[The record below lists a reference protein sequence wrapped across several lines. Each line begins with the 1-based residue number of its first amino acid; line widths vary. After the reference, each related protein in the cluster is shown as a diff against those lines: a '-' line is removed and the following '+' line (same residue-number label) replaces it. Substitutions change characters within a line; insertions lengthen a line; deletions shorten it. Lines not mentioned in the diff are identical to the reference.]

1 MSSSANQAGV
11 VVRGSTFRVVGYAAS
26 ILVSFFLMP
35 FLVHSLGDR
44 IYGYWALAGAILGY
58 YGILDLGIVSAVQ
71 YHVAKALGEKDPESA
86 NRAISTSFCTFA
98 ALGSLVLL
106 ATGSIALAAGWFIAN
121 PAEAQLFRIVFLIV
135 GIGFAVGFP
144 GRAFIGAISAH
155 LRWDL
160 ISGVGVM
167 ITVLR
172 TILIVAG
179 IKAGYGIVLLASAT
193 VAADILTY
201 ALYYLILRNIQAEFH
216 LSFAL
221 ASWRTLREVV
231 QYSAYT
237 LITKVSDQLR
247 FYVNTLIVSA
257 FVSVVAVTHYAIA
270 SRLALSFLDLMI
282 AIMGMLAPWFSL
294 LLGVRDYA
302 GIRRVLAFGT
312 KISVATSTLVAC
324 SLVLYGRGFIHAW
337 MGASYQDA
345 YWPLVLLV
353 VSIFFD
359 VAQLPSVSYMFGVS
373 RHRFLAYQTLGEGL
387 ANAVLSLALVRSYGL
402 IGVAMGAAIPMIV
415 CKLFIQP
422 VYVCRQSGI
431 PLKKYYLDLLGRS
444 ALVPGLAMSVP
455 WVLLF
460 SRIVSPT
467 LFSIGVAVGLQLLL
481 ATAFS
486 YALLFDRGERQTIGS
501 TVFGRKPKLS
511 QSPVS
516 RDAVE
521 ISPGLSGKA
530 SLARSE

>member
-1 MSSSANQAGV
+1 MSTANQAGV

-44 IYGYWALAGAILGY
+44 VYGYWALAGAILGY

-71 YHVAKALGEKDPESA
+71 YHVAKALGEENPESA
-86 NRAISTSFCTFA
+86 NRVISTSFCTFGA
-98 ALGSLVLL
+98 IGLVVLL
-106 ATGSIALAAGWFIAN
+106 ASGAIALGAGRFIA
-121 PAEAQLFRIVFLIV
+121 EATEARLFRSVFLIV

-160 ISGVGVM
+160 ISGVGLI

-172 TILIVAG
+172 TILIVLG
-179 IKAGYGIVLLASAT
+179 IKAGYGIILLASAT
-193 VAADILTY
+193 VIADIVTY
-201 ALYYLILRNIQAEFH
+201 ALYYAILRNIQAEFR
-216 LSFAL
+216 LSLAL
-221 ASWRTLREVV
+221 ASWRTLKEVV

-282 AIMGMLAPWFSL
+282 AVMGMLAPWFSL

-312 KISVATSTLVAC
+312 KISVASSTMIAC

-337 MGASYQDA
+337 MGASYVDA

-387 ANAVLSLALVRSYGL
+387 ANAALSLALVRAYGL
-402 IGVAMGAAIPMIV
+402 IGVAVGAAIPMII

-422 VYVCRQSGI
+422 VYVCRESGI
-431 PLKKYYLDLLGRS
+431 SLKEYYVGLLGRS
-444 ALVPGLAMSVP
+444 ILVPGLAMSVP
-455 WVLLF
+455 WMLLF
-460 SRIVSPT
+460 ARIALPT
-467 LFSIGVAVGLQLLL
+467 LFSIGALVCVQLILAAAV
-481 ATAFS
+481 S
-486 YALLFDRGERQTIGS
+486 YLLLFDRSERETMAK
-501 TVFGRKPKLS
+501 TVFGRIRKPS
-511 QSPVS
+511 QVAASEKEVTIAPILTGKVS
-516 RDAVE
+516 VAGGE
-521 ISPGLSGKA
+521 
-530 SLARSE
+530 